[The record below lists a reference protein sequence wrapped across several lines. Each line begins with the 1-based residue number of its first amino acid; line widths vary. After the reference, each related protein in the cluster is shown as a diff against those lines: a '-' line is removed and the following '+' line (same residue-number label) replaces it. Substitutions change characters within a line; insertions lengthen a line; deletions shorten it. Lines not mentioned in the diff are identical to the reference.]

1 MFNQLKRI
9 QKLGQTLDQDIESYG
24 SFVAYAEGLN
34 ARIAKSKRRGWT
46 NSLVARAKCN
56 AAIPAFHKAIAD
68 KHGMEGLQLAL
79 NAHPFK

>member
-34 ARIAKSKRRGWT
+34 ARISKSKRRGWT
-46 NSLVARAKCN
+46 NSLVARSKCN
-56 AAIPAFHKAIAD
+56 KAVPAFHKALMD